1 MIEQLYLQIQRSKVA
16 QLLIRTVIKW
26 QKDECLEMGASLAY
40 YALFSLFPI
49 LMVILSIFG
58 LFLGPNTSIYQQIL
72 TLAQGALPAEA
83 FNMVKDTLI
92 NLNQSSVGAGL
103 IGFGLLL
110 MTASKIFEAL
120 NRSVDRIWNVIKTPE
135 TNQKFKHI
143 ALTAV
148 KDKIFSFLLVLSSAF
163 LILLSLLSNIAIKI
177 IVEIVAHF
185 KEAINWLQIDDLLLI
200 KALQVSIS
208 LLLSTSVVMFLFKTL
223 PSTRIYW
230 RDIWLGSVLTVA
242 LMSLL
247 QHLVSSGIIS
257 IGGQFRAYGVIGN
270 VMVLMLWIY
279 LTIQIFFLGC
289 EFTYVYTHLFG
300 SRARSQVK

>member
-1 MIEQLYLQIQRSKVA
+1 VIEHLHLQIQRSKVA

-58 LFLGPNTSIYQQIL
+58 LFLGSNTNIYQQIL

-120 NRSVDRIWNVIKTPE
+120 NRSVDRIWDVIKSPE

-208 LLLSTSVVMFLFKTL
+208 LLLSTAVVMFLFKTL

>member
-1 MIEQLYLQIQRSKVA
+1 MIEHLHLQIQRSKVA

-72 TLAQGALPAEA
+72 TIAQGALPAEA

-120 NRSVDRIWNVIKTPE
+120 NRSVDRIWDVIKSPE
-135 TNQKFKHI
+135 KNQKFKHI

-208 LLLSTSVVMFLFKTL
+208 LLLSTAVVMFLFKTL

>member
-1 MIEQLYLQIQRSKVA
+1 VIEHLHLQIQRSKVA

-72 TLAQGALPAEA
+72 TIAQGALPAEA

-120 NRSVDRIWNVIKTPE
+120 NRSVDRIWDVIKSPE
-135 TNQKFKHI
+135 KNQKFKHI

-208 LLLSTSVVMFLFKTL
+208 LLLSTAVVMFLFKTL

>member
-1 MIEQLYLQIQRSKVA
+1 MIEHLHLQIQRSKVA

-58 LFLGPNTSIYQQIL
+58 LFLGSNTNIYQQIL

-120 NRSVDRIWNVIKTPE
+120 NRSVDRIWDVIKSPE

-208 LLLSTSVVMFLFKTL
+208 LLLSTAVVMFLFKTL

>member
-1 MIEQLYLQIQRSKVA
+1 MPCSKVLLTSLPQINLRFYESIEFSLVLLYCPLCLFSLTDNTPPVIEQLQFIQRSKVA

-49 LMVILSIFG
+49 LLVILSIFG
-58 LFLGPNTSIYQQIL
+58 LFLGPNTNIYQQIL
-72 TLAQGALPAEA
+72 TLAQGALPVEA
-83 FNMVKDTLI
+83 FNMVKETLI

-103 IGFGLLL
+103 IGFGLLF

-120 NRSVDRIWNVIKTPE
+120 NRSVDRIWDVLKSPE
-135 TNQKFKHI
+135 QNQKLKQM
-143 ALTAV
+143 ALSAV

-177 IVEIVAHF
+177 IVQIVGHF
-185 KEAINWLQIDDLLLI
+185 KEAITWLEIDDLLLI

-208 LLLSTSVVMFLFKTL
+208 LLLSTAVVMFLFKTL

-230 RDIWLGSVLTVA
+230 RDIWLGSVLTV
-242 LMSLL
+242 
-247 QHLVSSGIIS
+247 V
-257 IGGQFRAYGVIGN
+257 
-270 VMVLMLWIY
+270 
-279 LTIQIFFLGC
+279 
-289 EFTYVYTHLFG
+289 
-300 SRARSQVK
+300 

>member
-1 MIEQLYLQIQRSKVA
+1 
-16 QLLIRTVIKW
+16 
-26 QKDECLEMGASLAY
+26 
-40 YALFSLFPI
+40 
-49 LMVILSIFG
+49 
-58 LFLGPNTSIYQQIL
+58 
-72 TLAQGALPAEA
+72 
-83 FNMVKDTLI
+83 MVKDTLI

-103 IGFGLLL
+103 IGFGLLF

-120 NRSVDRIWNVIKTPE
+120 NRSVDRIWDVLKSPE
-135 TNQKFKHI
+135 QNQKFKQI

-163 LILLSLLSNIAIKI
+163 LILLSLLSNIAIRI
-177 IVEIVAHF
+177 IVEIVGQF
-185 KEAINWLQIDDLLLI
+185 KQAINWLEIDDLLLI

-208 LLLSTSVVMFLFKTL
+208 LLLSTAVVMFLFKTL

-247 QHLVSSGIIS
+247 QHLVSNGIIS

-300 SRARSQVK
+300 SRARSQVR

>member
-1 MIEQLYLQIQRSKVA
+1 VIEQLYLQIQRSKVA